1 MGFLKGTDLFPRRG
15 ETLVL
20 VESTEAQASLLEKEK
35 LLQNDTGQGATSS
48 LDNSRECSA
57 LASRSFH

>member
-1 MGFLKGTDLFPRRG
+1 MSEINREH

-35 LLQNDTGQGATSS
+35 SLQNDTGQGVASS
-48 LDNSRECSA
+48 LGNPREWLV